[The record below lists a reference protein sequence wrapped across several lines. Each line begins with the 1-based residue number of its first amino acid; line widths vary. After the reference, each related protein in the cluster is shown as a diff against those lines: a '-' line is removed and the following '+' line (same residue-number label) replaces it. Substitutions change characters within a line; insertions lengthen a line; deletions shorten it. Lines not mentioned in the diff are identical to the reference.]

1 MSEIVYLHADRT
13 SDALQSR
20 PAPAHG
26 NFGRRVYVREA
37 HAGMWIVHDESDA
50 KGGCFRSHETAFR
63 FAEEEFGKEAQ
74 IVVQPQFSGSA
85 RKPVSHFKQSAA
97 VAQQAL
103 VSR

>member
-1 MSEIVYLHADRT
+1 MSEVVYLHADRT

-26 NFGRRVYVREA
+26 IFGPRVYVREA
-37 HAGMWIVHDESDA
+37 HAGLWIVHDDSDT

-63 FAEEEFGKEAQ
+63 FAEEEFGADAQ
-74 IVVQPQFSGSA
+74 IVVQPQFSGP
-85 RKPVSHFKQSAA
+85 RKPVSHFKQSAS

>member
-1 MSEIVYLHADRT
+1 MSEIVYLHADRI
-13 SDALQSR
+13 SDALQNR
-20 PAPAHG
+20 TTPTHG
-26 NFGRRVYVREA
+26 IFGPRVYVREA
-37 HAGMWIVHDESDA
+37 HAGMWIVHDDSDT
-50 KGGCFRSHETAFR
+50 KGGCFRTHETAFR